1 MLDLGDWAY
10 ANFDT
15 DLEIDLGKAVELSR
29 LCRDRSARGGVYGDV
44 DETWVATLA
53 VLARGEGVNGMRP
66 PAVFVLKMPWWLLRG
81 VDTDTEAILYVYDV
95 TELANQCFD
104 RCPVVSNVKGDFEEL
119 VSWSIKQ
126 SELVEEES
134 VLGIQQFSDVSRW
147 STVWVLRKLLVGVV
161 SISFRC
167 GPLKLLD

>member
-1 MLDLGDWAY
+1 
-10 ANFDT
+10 
-15 DLEIDLGKAVELSR
+15 
-29 LCRDRSARGGVYGDV
+29 
-44 DETWVATLA
+44 
-53 VLARGEGVNGMRP
+53 
-66 PAVFVLKMPWWLLRG
+66 
-81 VDTDTEAILYVYDV
+81 VYDV